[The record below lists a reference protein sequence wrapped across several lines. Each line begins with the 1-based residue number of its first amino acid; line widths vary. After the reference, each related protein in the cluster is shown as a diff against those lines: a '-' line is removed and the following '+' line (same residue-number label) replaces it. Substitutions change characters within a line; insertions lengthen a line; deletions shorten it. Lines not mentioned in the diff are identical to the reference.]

1 MDELRLQPMT
11 LLEARQLDQ
20 RIKNNLKAF
29 IDVGMG
35 LADMWKRK
43 GYEILGYK
51 TFEQYANI
59 ELGLSR
65 TSSYEYIGASSVAQA
80 ISARADIPNLDFSHA
95 RELARLATPSN
106 DGDRRKKEI
115 DIEAVKKVASSL
127 DFTQATVK
135 DVAKAVDAELGK
147 QRSSTVTY
155 LNQPAIHATRGTVP
169 LAGTS
174 HLYTVNK
181 LLWPEEVESLLSSL
195 LIGRS
200 LHLCC
205 GKSKLGTVRLDLF
218 EEDADIRA
226 DAAHTGLADK
236 SFDSVLCDPPYNGEF
251 QWNHDLLTE
260 LGRLACQRIIFQ
272 HWFLPCDPDGQYK
285 KANYFKLS
293 AIYVWQPR
301 TYFGRAQII
310 SIFDA

>member
-1 MDELRLQPMT
+1 MDNSIEIVEMTLDELLNREQIID
-11 LLEARQLDQ
+11 RG
-20 RIKNNLKAF
+20 KKAF
-29 IDVGMG
+29 VEVGMALMEIRDRHG
-35 LADMWKRK
+35 HKTA
-43 GYEILGYK
+43 GYS
-51 TFEQYANI
+51 TFEQYCRERWGFLRSIA
-59 ELGLSR
+59 
-65 TSSYEYIGASSVAQA
+65 YDYIGAAQVAQM
-80 ISARADIPNLDFSHA
+80 SERSDIDYRQA
-95 RELARLATPSN
+95 AELARLSSPSET
-106 DGDRRKKEI
+106 GDRRRKEI
-115 DIEAVKKVASSL
+115 DVEAINRVAASL
-127 DFTQATVK
+127 DFSKATVK
-135 DVAKAVDAELGK
+135 DVARAVDAELGK

-174 HLYTVNK
+174 HLYIVDK

-226 DAAHTGLADK
+226 DAANTGLADK
-236 SFDSVLCDPPYNGEF
+236 SFDTILCDPPYNGEF

-260 LGRLACQRIIFQ
+260 LARLACQRIIFQ

-310 SIFDA
+310 SVFDA

>member
-1 MDELRLQPMT
+1 MDNLIELGEMT
-11 LLEARQLDQ
+11 LNELQNREQ
-20 RIKNNLKAF
+20 IIEHGKKAF
-29 IDVGMG
+29 VEVGIALM
-35 LADMWKRK
+35 
-43 GYEILGYK
+43 EIRDRRGYK
-51 TFEQYANI
+51 LAGFHTFEQYCREKWGMAR
-59 ELGLSR
+59 ESAR
-65 TSSYEYIGASSVAQA
+65 SYIGASQVAKQMPTHVG
-80 ISARADIPNLDFSHA
+80 ILDYAQA
-95 RELARLATPSN
+95 RELARLADPSEM
-106 DGDRRKKEI
+106 GDMRKKEI
-115 DIEAVKKVASSL
+115 NIDAVQRVASSL

-181 LLWPEEVESLLSSL
+181 LLWPEEVEDLLSSL

-218 EEDADIRA
+218 EEDADIQA
-226 DAAHTGLADK
+226 DAANTGLADK
-236 SFDSVLCDPPYNGEF
+236 SFDAVLCDPPYNGEF

-260 LGRLACQRIIFQ
+260 LSRLACQRIIFQ
-272 HWFLPCDPDGQYK
+272 HWFLPCDPNGQYK

-293 AIYVWQPR
+293 AIYIWQPR

-310 SIFDA
+310 SVFDA